1 MIVSAGYFATC
12 AVALLVATWWI
23 RRQDADATITALFD
37 RIMTSR
43 AARVAIIVMW
53 WWIGWHFLAGQ
64 TVDHPPP
71 VQ

>member
-1 MIVSAGYFATC
+1 MMVSAGYFAAC
-12 AVALLVATWWI
+12 ALALLVATWWM
-23 RRQDADATITALFD
+23 RRQDPEVTVTALFD